1 VYPVEI
7 FNKVADVKEYVKAKK
22 AQGKSIGLVPTM
34 GALHEGHL
42 SLMKGARRECDVV
55 IASIFVN
62 PTQFGPGEDY
72 DEYPRILERDAD
84 LAEGVGVDAIFAPS
98 ADEMYP
104 HGYSTYVTVEGITE
118 KLCGKARPGHFR
130 GVTTVVSKLFNIVRP
145 DKAYFGQK
153 DAQQFA
159 VIKRMV
165 EDLNMDIEVVPM
177 PIIREADGVAKS
189 SRNSYLNPQE
199 RNAAP
204 ILHRALMLADE
215 MIEAGQRDAA
225 KIIEAMEELIKGEPL
240 ASIDYVSIVDGDTLE
255 DLHALKGKVL
265 VALAVKI
272 GPARLID
279 NIIRELE

>member
-1 VYPVEI
+1 MEI

>member
-1 VYPVEI
+1 MEI
-7 FNKVADVKEYVKAKK
+7 FNKVADVKEYVKARK
-22 AQGKSIGLVPTM
+22 AQCKSIGLVPTM

-72 DEYPRILERDAD
+72 DKYPRILERDAD

-104 HGYSTYVTVEGITE
+104 HGSSTYVIVEGITE

-153 DAQQFA
+153 DAQQFV

-199 RNAAP
+199 RKAAP
-204 ILHRALMLADE
+204 ILHRALILADE

-225 KIIEAMEELIKGEPL
+225 KIIGDMEELIKGEPL
-240 ASIDYVSIVDGDTLE
+240 ASIDYISIVNGDTLE
-255 DLHALKGKVL
+255 DLHTLKGKVL

-279 NIIRELE
+279 NIVRELE